1 MGFWDT
7 LGKVASVV
15 MEEGAKKQAE
25 MERRAGNQVKNYERK
40 VADAEKSVKMND
52 PAYARKV
59 NETKQKLVRSKV
71 KIYTG
76 EESESNIVKVDS
88 SGQVVIDGKT
98 IDCWESKWKGLGIL
112 SALTLDDLSPYNS
125 SIGLYKAEMCGKI
138 YYIGRAIEYDNGGFR
153 KRLRDYVRDSDSARK
168 HKSGGKM
175 NENADNLYISI
186 LVMGSKKKDVDA
198 AKVLEEALVKKY
210 TPLWNVQ
217 FNI

>member
-7 LGKVASVV
+7 LGKVASIV

-52 PAYARKV
+52 PAYAREV

-98 IDCWESKWKGLGIL
+98 IDCWESK
-112 SALTLDDLSPYNS
+112 
-125 SIGLYKAEMCGKI
+125 
-138 YYIGRAIEYDNGGFR
+138 
-153 KRLRDYVRDSDSARK
+153 
-168 HKSGGKM
+168 
-175 NENADNLYISI
+175 
-186 LVMGSKKKDVDA
+186 
-198 AKVLEEALVKKY
+198 
-210 TPLWNVQ
+210 
-217 FNI
+217 